1 MPQEH
6 VVSIDPSK
14 PLVEESGMGQNR
26 WHEAIEPVVE
36 VDSGEAVVYETRDAF
51 EEQLSSGVGPRGP
64 GHPNLL
70 PRVARRARRE
80 VGRESGRRHARRT
93 RSQRGSQAVGG

>member
-14 PLVEESGMGQNR
+14 PLVEESETGQNR

-36 VDSGEAVVYETRDAF
+36 VDSGNTVVYETRDAF
-51 EEQLSSGVGPRGP
+51 EEQPSPGVGLRGP
-64 GHPNLL
+64 GQANLL

-80 VGRESGRRHARRT
+80 VG
-93 RSQRGSQAVGG
+93 